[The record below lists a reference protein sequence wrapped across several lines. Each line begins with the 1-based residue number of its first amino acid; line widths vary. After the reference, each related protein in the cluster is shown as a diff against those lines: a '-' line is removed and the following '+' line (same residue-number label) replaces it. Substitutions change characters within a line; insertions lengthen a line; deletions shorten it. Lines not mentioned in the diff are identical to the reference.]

1 MNAVLSTTPI
11 ATPTRTVNLWP
22 LGTLV
27 PEQGGIYIGIT
38 RGEPGQP
45 EQHNFMAT
53 RDTEP
58 AEWGNYGKR
67 IPGADFTND
76 GLANHK
82 ALIAHGGSSIAQAC
96 EEFTDLGFS
105 DFHLPSQTQMSLAV
119 INGREHLTK
128 DRWYWTSTQS
138 SPNNAWVQDSDGYQ
152 IINHKDNE
160 CLARPV
166 RSIPV

>member
-1 MNAVLSTTPI
+1 MNAVVSTTPVV
-11 ATPTRTVNLWP
+11 TLTRTINVWP
-22 LGTLV
+22 LGLPV

-53 RDTEP
+53 KDTKRV
-58 AEWGNYGKR
+58 AYGNHGKR

-82 ALIAHGGSSIAQAC
+82 ALIAHGGSPIAQAC
-96 EEFTDLGFS
+96 AEFTDLGFS
-105 DFHLPSQTQMSLAV
+105 DFHLPSQAQMALAV

-128 DRWYWTSTQS
+128 DSWYWTSTQY
-138 SPNNAWVQDSDGYQ
+138 SPYLAWIQYSVGYQ
-152 IINHKDNE
+152 LFHHKGLE
-160 CLARPV
+160 FLARPV